1 MTSVTS
7 WCDAVKRSR
16 DIQRRVGCAIGQARQ
31 VVVWSMSECY
41 GRRGAV
47 YLRQICRADSMRSHM
62 SKRSHKYGVESRVMS
77 VMGCNATVFSDLAVR
92 GGWRWRGAR
101 EDLSTR
107 SAIAIRH
114 V

>member
-1 MTSVTS
+1 MLIVTSVTS

-62 SKRSHKYGVESRVMS
+62 SKRSHKYGVESWVPS
-77 VMGCNATVFSDLAVR
+77 VMGCMPRYLGRQLFGVLGD
-92 GGWRWRGAR
+92 GAKLG
-101 EDLSTR
+101 D
-107 SAIAIRH
+107 AY
-114 V
+114 

>member
-62 SKRSHKYGVESRVMS
+62 SKRSHKYGVESRVTGVIS
-77 VMGCNATVFSDLAVR
+77 AVPRYTGSQLFGLLGDGTELA
-92 GGWRWRGAR
+92 
-101 EDLSTR
+101 ETY
-107 SAIAIRH
+107 RH
-114 V
+114 DQQVL